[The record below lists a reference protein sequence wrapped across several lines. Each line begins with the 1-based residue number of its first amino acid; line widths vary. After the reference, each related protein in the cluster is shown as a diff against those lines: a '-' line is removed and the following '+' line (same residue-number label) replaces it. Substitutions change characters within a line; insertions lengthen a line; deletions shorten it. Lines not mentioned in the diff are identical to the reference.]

1 MNRLLPFACL
11 AACLSACDGPS
22 DPPPDVPSPDGSAR
36 SLRRMD
42 IDQLDASLR
51 VATGVTWTEVV
62 DGETVSLFEKL
73 QLTLGKPDY
82 KAATEEDLAPG
93 LLFHKF
99 LDDAANAVC
108 TEVVNRERFGSGT
121 RYLLQASTMA
131 DTPATAAAAID
142 ADLARAVLVFHGR
155 TVTPG
160 DAEHARWRWLL
171 DGVFADTGEMTTA
184 WRAVCVALITHP
196 AFYAY

>member
-1 MNRLLPFACL
+1 MSRLSPWVFAIAGL
-11 AACLSACDGPS
+11 ACGGVPD
-22 DPPPDVPSPDGSAR
+22 DVPDVPSPEGSAR
-36 SLRRMD
+36 GLRRMD

-62 DGETVSLFEKL
+62 DGETVALFEKL
-73 QLTLGKPDY
+73 RLTLGKPDY

-93 LLFHKF
+93 LLFQKF

-108 TEVVNRERFGSGT
+108 TEVINRERFGGGA
-121 RYLLQASTMA
+121 RYLLQSATMT
-131 DTPATAAAAID
+131 DTPATAPGAID
-142 ADLARAVLVFHGR
+142 ADLTHALLVFHGR
-155 TVTPG
+155 NIAAG
-160 DAEHARWRWLL
+160 DAEHARWRWLF
-171 DGVFADTGEMTTA
+171 DIVYADTGETHTA